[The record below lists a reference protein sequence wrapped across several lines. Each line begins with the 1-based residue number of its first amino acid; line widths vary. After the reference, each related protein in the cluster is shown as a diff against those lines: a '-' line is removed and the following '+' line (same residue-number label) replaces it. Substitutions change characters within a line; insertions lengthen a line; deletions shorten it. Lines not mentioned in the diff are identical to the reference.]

1 MPFDF
6 ALDADQANALRK
18 AVVEF
23 CDQDD
28 IEAAHQRY
36 PGERP
41 RGEFPPRS
49 HAVSH
54 LLDEFNRVIELE
66 NAYFSSSFLLRV
78 LEQKWIETN
87 RPEAAQLRADVLLG
101 APGLVRPSLDMASR
115 IQTIST
121 ALAAMLARIPV
132 KPQRGNIGD
141 VVVFDRF
148 CRGRDAIQSLA
159 TVLAGFSAL
168 KSLQDHLVMLRVQGA
183 PWLAAEGALPAL
195 EPLNALVDGTRKAAM
210 AALADLPASA
220 KPLADDCI
228 ATCSVAAAQLQ
239 RAAPEQLPAIVDL
252 LNGLLARAPRQVQS
266 AMFTVSRDLPLRVFR
281 GLFAGQDE
289 VVCAVI
295 DLCDGMR
302 RRLMQYWLFEQL
314 DDRIERM
321 RDIIADPDVEL
332 LAELNGHYKIVDIN
346 LRGLIGDGAGQTPLF
361 SAFAEALVAWDLQP
375 DAPQTDA
382 QRAAHAAVLE
392 ALDDLRDGARAA
404 GLKLDQQLRTEIGH
418 LDSLRPQLADILR
431 RLPFSCMGMV
441 PS

>member
-18 AVVEF
+18 AVIDF

-54 LLDEFNRVIELE
+54 LIDEFNRVIELE

-78 LEQKWIETN
+78 LEQKWIEVD

-101 APGLVRPSLDMASR
+101 APGLVRPSLDIASR
-115 IQTIST
+115 IQTIT
-121 ALAAMLARIPV
+121 AALAAMLARIPDR
-132 KPQRGNIGD
+132 PQRGNIGD

-148 CRGRDAIQSLA
+148 CRGRDAIQTLA

-183 PWLAAEGALPAL
+183 PWLAPGSQMPPP
-195 EPLNALVDGTRKAAM
+195 EPLIALVDLAGKAAT
-210 AALADLPASA
+210 AALADLPATA

-228 ATCSVAAAQLQ
+228 ATCAVACAQLRRAAA
-239 RAAPEQLPAIVDL
+239 EQVPAIVDL
-252 LNGLLARAPRQVQS
+252 LNGLLARAPRQIQS

-289 VVCAVI
+289 VVCAVV

-302 RRLMQYWLFEQL
+302 RRLMQYWLFEQV

-321 RDIIADPDVEL
+321 RDIIAEPDAAL
-332 LAELNGHYKIVDIN
+332 LAELTGHYKIVDIN
-346 LRGLIGDGAGQTPLF
+346 LRGLVGDGTGQTPLF

-375 DAPQTDA
+375 GVPQTDA
-382 QRAAHAAVLE
+382 QRDAHAAVLE

-418 LDSLRPQLADILR
+418 LDSLRPQLVDILR